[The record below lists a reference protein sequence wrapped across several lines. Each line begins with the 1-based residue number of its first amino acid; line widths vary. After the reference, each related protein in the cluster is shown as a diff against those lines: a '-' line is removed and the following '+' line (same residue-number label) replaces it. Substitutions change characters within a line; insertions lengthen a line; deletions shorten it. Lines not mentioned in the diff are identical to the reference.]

1 MKTIASHDIQ
11 TTTVQL
17 SLNLSQLIAY
27 LSSLDTAI
35 LKQIIRSL
43 GAELSERQEIPFS
56 DVLKEIFSE
65 KVSQTSPPNWDQWF
79 AEVDEFSSVSSS
91 LSKKKQSKPLDQL
104 IDNLK
109 NLLPKLQDQY
119 RIRSLGV
126 FGSYVRGE
134 ETETSDLDLLVD
146 FEQDSSIGLIKICGL
161 ENYLTQ
167 QLGIQVDLTLLNEL
181 KSQPSQQILSEVVY
195 L

>member
-43 GAELSERQEIPFS
+43 GAELSERQEISFS

-91 LSKKKQSKPLDQL
+91 LSEKSQPKPLDQL

-109 NLLPKLQDQY
+109 SLLPKLQDQY

>member
-27 LSSLDTAI
+27 LSGLDTEI

-43 GAELSERQEIPFS
+43 GAELSERQEISLS
-56 DVLKEIFSE
+56 DVLKEIFTE
-65 KVSQTSPPNWDQWF
+65 KLSQNNPPDWDQWF
-79 AEVDEFSSVSSS
+79 AEVDQLSSVSSS
-91 LSKKKQSKPLDQL
+91 LSEKKQSKPLDQL

-134 ETETSDLDLLVD
+134 ETGTSDLDLLVNFD
-146 FEQDSSIGLIKICGL
+146 QDSSIGLIKICEL
-161 ENYLTQ
+161 ENYLTKH
-167 QLGIQVDLTLLNEL
+167 LGIQVDLTLLNEL